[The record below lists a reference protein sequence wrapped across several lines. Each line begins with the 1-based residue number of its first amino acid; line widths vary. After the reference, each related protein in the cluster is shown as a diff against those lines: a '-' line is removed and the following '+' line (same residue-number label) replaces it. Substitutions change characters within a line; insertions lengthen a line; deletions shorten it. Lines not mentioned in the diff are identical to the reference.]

1 MRIKYFF
8 DAKCYELAEYFMRE
22 PAGKWASEDVN
33 ELAELIQRTIEDFMH
48 EDEDES

>member
-22 PAGKWASEDVN
+22 
-33 ELAELIQRTIEDFMH
+33 H
-48 EDEDES
+48 EDES